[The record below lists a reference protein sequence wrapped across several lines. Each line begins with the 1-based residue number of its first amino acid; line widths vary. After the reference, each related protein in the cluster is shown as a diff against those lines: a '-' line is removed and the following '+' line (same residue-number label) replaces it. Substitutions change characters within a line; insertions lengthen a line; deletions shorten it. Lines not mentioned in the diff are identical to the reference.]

1 MSESYSLHFVVCHLT
16 VHRNISFF
24 TGNNSIFQ
32 NVKSTNMEPLVS
44 MIVGIVLISKTAK
57 KYRESAKRVVI
68 PAGMDRTAIIVSI
81 PKKKKF
87 E

>member
-1 MSESYSLHFVVCHLT
+1 
-16 VHRNISFF
+16 
-24 TGNNSIFQ
+24 
-32 NVKSTNMEPLVS
+32 MEPLVS

-57 KYRESAKRVVI
+57 KHRESAKRVVI

-81 PKKKKF
+81 PRDSIYVPSIPKKKKNF

>member
-1 MSESYSLHFVVCHLT
+1 
-16 VHRNISFF
+16 
-24 TGNNSIFQ
+24 
-32 NVKSTNMEPLVS
+32 MEPLVS

-81 PKKKKF
+81 PKKKKIRMNLTL
-87 E
+87 

>member
-1 MSESYSLHFVVCHLT
+1 
-16 VHRNISFF
+16 
-24 TGNNSIFQ
+24 
-32 NVKSTNMEPLVS
+32 MEPLVS

-81 PKKKKF
+81 PKKNSNEFNFVILVKMKF
-87 E
+87 LPKEFDTSSRA